1 MNKTMEEYIQE
12 APDSIRNNIERRSFL
27 TSGLSE
33 KIAESGC
40 HEICM
45 VASGS
50 SYNAALCALE
60 GMKAMSG
67 MKIRIITPFYFLEYE
82 ESNTETCYLLISQ
95 SGYSTNILK
104 ALDDAE
110 RDRKSVV

>member
-1 MNKTMEEYIQE
+1 MNKTMEEYIRE

-60 GMKAMSG
+60 GKFASLLHFTFWNMK
-67 MKIRIITPFYFLEYE
+67 
-82 ESNTETCYLLISQ
+82 
-95 SGYSTNILK
+95 K
-104 ALDDAE
+104 ATQRL
-110 RDRKSVV
+110 VIF